1 MPLVLLV
8 PESLSR
14 LPLCNAEETI
24 GLGKRDIQR
33 GKTRLKREPGVAP
46 SKISANSLPSIL
58 DNVCSNSE
66 VEYKCK
72 HRYIHIH

>member
-8 PESLSR
+8 LESLSR

-33 GKTRLKREPGVAP
+33 GKRRGHVSDVNPCLLFLSAFKRVMF
-46 SKISANSLPSIL
+46 
-58 DNVCSNSE
+58 
-66 VEYKCK
+66 
-72 HRYIHIH
+72 